1 MGVTE
6 QLKKLHKQKKIR
18 TSDIPTVVH
27 SGVDV
32 DTYLGRART
41 LESYKNPTQSEEPVE
56 AAQVEPV
63 EPVVQMMANK
73 PAEEPKV
80 EEPKIEEKSATIAT
94 TSTAKATSSKK
105 RSIIR
110 DL

>member
-18 TSDIPTVVH
+18 TSDIPRVVN

-32 DTYLGRART
+32 DTYLNRART
-41 LESYKNPTQSEEPVE
+41 LDSYINPTQEDDEPVE
-56 AAQVEPV
+56 AAQVQPV
-63 EPVVQMMANK
+63 AMNVM
-73 PAEEPKV
+73 EEPKV
-80 EEPKIEEKSATIAT
+80 ETKPATTKTT
-94 TSTAKATSSKK
+94 TSTRK

>member
-18 TSDIPTVVH
+18 TSDIPRVVA

-41 LESYKNPTQSEEPVE
+41 LDSYINPTQEDDEPVE
-56 AAQVEPV
+56 AAQVQPV
-63 EPVVQMMANK
+63 AMNVM
-73 PAEEPKV
+73 EEPKV
-80 EEPKIEEKSATIAT
+80 ETKPATTKTT
-94 TSTAKATSSKK
+94 TSTRK

>member
-18 TSDIPTVVH
+18 TSDIPRVVN

-32 DTYLGRART
+32 DTYLNRART
-41 LESYKNPTQSEEPVE
+41 LDSYINGESTEVE
-56 AAQVEPV
+56 ATAEPQA
-63 EPVVQMMANK
+63 EPMMAMAMNVV
-73 PAEEPKV
+73 EETPKV
-80 EEPKIEEKSATIAT
+80 EEPKTQT
-94 TSTAKATSSKK
+94 TTTKTTTTKTRK
-105 RSIIR
+105 SIIR

>member
-18 TSDIPTVVH
+18 TSDIPRVVN

-41 LESYKNPTQSEEPVE
+41 LESYKNPAQTEEPVE
-56 AAQVEPV
+56 AAQV
-63 EPVVQMMANK
+63 QTMAMNAMEVPK
-73 PAEEPKV
+73 VTEEP
-80 EEPKIEEKSATIAT
+80 AT
-94 TSTAKATSSKK
+94 
-105 RSIIR
+105 
-110 DL
+110 

>member
-18 TSDIPTVVH
+18 TSDIPRVVN

-32 DTYLGRART
+32 DTYLNRARA
-41 LESYKNPTQSEEPVE
+41 LGSYINPTQEDDEPVE
-56 AAQVEPV
+56 ATQVQPV
-63 EPVVQMMANK
+63 AMNVM
-73 PAEEPKV
+73 EEPKV
-80 EEPKIEEKSATIAT
+80 ETKPSTTKTT
-94 TSTAKATSSKK
+94 TSTRK

>member
-6 QLKKLHKQKKIR
+6 KLKKLHKQKMIK
-18 TSDIPTVVH
+18 TSDIPRVVN

-32 DTYLGRART
+32 DTYLNRART
-41 LESYKNPTQSEEPVE
+41 LDSYINPTQEDDEPVE
-56 AAQVEPV
+56 AAQV
-63 EPVVQMMANK
+63 QTMAMN
-73 PAEEPKV
+73 AMEVPKV
-80 EEPKIEEKSATIAT
+80 TEESATTKTA
-94 TSTAKATSSKK
+94 TSTRK

>member
-63 EPVVQMMANK
+63 AQVIANK
-73 PAEEPKV
+73 PAEESKV
-80 EEPKIEEKSATIAT
+80 EEPKKEEKSATIAT

>member
-18 TSDIPTVVH
+18 TSDIPRVVN

-41 LESYKNPTQSEEPVE
+41 LESYKNPAQTEEP
-56 AAQVEPV
+56 
-63 EPVVQMMANK
+63 
-73 PAEEPKV
+73 
-80 EEPKIEEKSATIAT
+80 AT
-94 TSTAKATSSKK
+94 TKTATSTRK